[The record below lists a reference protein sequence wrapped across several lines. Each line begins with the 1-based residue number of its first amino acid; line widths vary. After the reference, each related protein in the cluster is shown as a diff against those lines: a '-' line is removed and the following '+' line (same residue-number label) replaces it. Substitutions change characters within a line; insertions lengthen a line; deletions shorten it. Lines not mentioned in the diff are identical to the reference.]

1 MKVTLFVFVHQVLLI
16 LDEFSN
22 QLLTRLHYNDLV
34 INVQK
39 HGTSPI
45 IDWSSLHKVDIDIF
59 TETLRQFP

>member
-1 MKVTLFVFVHQVLLI
+1 MKVTLFVFVHQILLI

-22 QLLTRLHYNDLV
+22 QLLTRLHYNDPV
-34 INVQK
+34 ISVLK

-59 TETLRQFP
+59 KEILLQFP